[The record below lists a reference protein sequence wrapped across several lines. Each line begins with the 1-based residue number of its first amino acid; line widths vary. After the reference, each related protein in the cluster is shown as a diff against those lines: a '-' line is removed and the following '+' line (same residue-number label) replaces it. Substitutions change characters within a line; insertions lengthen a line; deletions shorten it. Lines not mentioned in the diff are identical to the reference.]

1 MIFISHEAQ
10 EHKLYLKKRR
20 KMKTA
25 KLSRSSL
32 QDHHFY
38 EDLVKRTCKL
48 FNLEIIIEK
57 VEDKHKI
64 NSKILKMSDLFY
76 ASSVSSTFIV
86 SMLLKSFPNG
96 FCVFKKNGHF
106 YNGKTTMSL
115 PSEDPEEMFKKIADL
130 FIENDSIVCFPSR
143 DVLSYASPK
152 TIDISM
158 IDSVSKL
165 EIQLDLLGVA

>member
-20 KMKTA
+20 KTKTA

-64 NSKILKMSDLFY
+64 NTKILKMSDLFY
-76 ASSVSSTFIV
+76 ASSTFIV

-106 YNGKTTMSL
+106 YSGKTTMFL
-115 PSEDPEEMFKKIADL
+115 PSEDPEEVFKKIADL